1 MEGNVVQLIMKIY
14 ANLGAY
20 LQNEPL
26 QLLDPVLD
34 SSDRPILVLA
44 NDEVLSEMPSFLIPL
59 EDKKT
64 YEIGF
69 PLVSVSNWDNHQ
81 SLCQKELLKIQ
92 KNNEEFALSISIK
105 DLILD
110 STQVNDEST
119 HNRLSNE
126 LTNRYDRHT
135 AETIAVFIGLFQGM
149 RSGKR
154 IKQIKFPLLNLPKYF
169 QQLSSE
175 DARLPLV
182 VSLDRRYELRHKLES
197 ITTKLRSQLNRTVEM
212 IPLARIQEMD
222 AYCLRD
228 YVRRPGRNAIEKAGA
243 RQELLGIKRFQN
255 FNTPEN
261 RFLKGFCELLHLEC
275 QEYSQNREAE
285 LLGQSINYFRQDETI
300 KTIQKSV
307 SLLDKP
313 NYVLEQNPIYRS
325 FYQAYLDFVHRLSDK
340 EKLWSYRQRLCSD
353 VIAVLIVTSFL
364 YFQGSYAS
372 ALSDLVI
379 LDNPYFGR
387 YLENDSMPVIQCF
400 LQSYIVSFQLNRT
413 SIIKQGDWILTIKQQ
428 KINSLE
434 VKALQIPI
442 WIFWY
447 RPSLELINKTNFKSA
462 LYFYLYEHPE
472 INDYSQSVTEIDNSH
487 IICLPD
493 LKENN
498 LQTIIVFLND
508 IFCKYLG
515 GIFHELTN

>member
-1 MEGNVVQLIMKIY
+1 MEGDVVQLIMKIY
-14 ANLGAY
+14 ASLGTY

-26 QLLDPVLD
+26 ELLDAVLD
-34 SSDRPILVLA
+34 SSDRPILVLE
-44 NDEVLSEMPSFLIPL
+44 NNEVFSKMPSFLIPL

-69 PLVSVSNWDNHQ
+69 PLVSVSDWDTYQ
-81 SLCQKELLKIQ
+81 SICQKASLKLQ
-92 KNNEEFALSISIK
+92 QNNEEISLTMSIK
-105 DLILD
+105 DLVLD
-110 STQVNDEST
+110 STQVNEEST

-126 LTNRYDRHT
+126 LTNCYDRHT

-154 IKQIKFPLLNLPKYF
+154 ITQIKFPFLNLPEYF
-169 QQLSSE
+169 QEISSD

-275 QEYSQNREAE
+275 QEYNQNHEAE
-285 LLGQSINYFRQDETI
+285 LLGQSINYFRQDETVQ
-300 KTIQKSV
+300 TIQKSV

-325 FYQAYLDFVHRLSDK
+325 FYQAYLDYVHRLSDK

-353 VIAVLIVTSFL
+353 AIAVLIVTSFL

-379 LDNPYFGR
+379 SDNPHFGR
-387 YLENDSMPVIQCF
+387 YLENDSMPIVQCF
-400 LQSYIVSFQLNRT
+400 LQNYVVSFQLNR
-413 SIIKQGDWILTIKQQ
+413 SLNIKQGDWLLTIKQQ
-428 KINSLE
+428 KVNSLE
-434 VKALQIPI
+434 VKDLQIPI

-447 RPSLELINKTNFKSA
+447 RPSLELINKINFKSA
-462 LYFYLYEHPE
+462 LLFYLYEPPE
-472 INDYSQSVTEIDNSH
+472 INDHSQSIIEIDHSFM
-487 IICLPD
+487 IRLPD
-493 LKENN
+493 LKENS
-498 LQTIIVFLND
+498 LQRIIIFLND
-508 IFCKYLG
+508 IFRKYLRG
-515 GIFHELTN
+515 YFS

>member
-1 MEGNVVQLIMKIY
+1 MEGDVVQLIMKIY
-14 ANLGAY
+14 ANLGTY

-26 QLLDPVLD
+26 QLLDAVLD
-34 SSDRPILVLA
+34 SADRPILVLD
-44 NDEVLSEMPSFLIPL
+44 NDEELSQTPGFLIPL
-59 EDKKT
+59 EDKNS

-69 PLVSVSNWDNHQ
+69 PLVSISDWDSYQ
-81 SLCQKELLKIQ
+81 ILCQKSSLKLQ
-92 KNNEEFALSISIK
+92 KNNEETSFKISIK

-119 HNRLSNE
+119 HNRLNNE
-126 LTNRYDRHT
+126 LNNSYDRHT

-149 RSGKR
+149 RSGRR
-154 IKQIKFPLLNLPKYF
+154 IKQIKFPLLNLPEYF
-169 QQLSSE
+169 HELSSE

-197 ITTKLRSQLNRTVEM
+197 ITTKLIYQIIRTVDM
-212 IPLARIQEMD
+212 IPLARIHAMD
-222 AYCLRD
+222 AYCHRD
-228 YVRRPGRNAIEKAGA
+228 YVRRPGRNAVEKAGA

-275 QEYSQNREAE
+275 QEYSKNREAE
-285 LLGQSINYFRQDETI
+285 LLGQSINYFRQNETVQTV
-300 KTIQKSV
+300 KRSV

-325 FYQAYLDFVHRLSDK
+325 FYQAYLDYVHRLSDK

-353 VIAVLIVTSFL
+353 VIAVLLMTSFL

-372 ALSDLVI
+372 ALSNLLI
-379 LDNPYFGR
+379 LDNPLFGR
-387 YLENDSMPVIQCF
+387 YLENGSMPVIQCF
-400 LQSYIVSFQLNRT
+400 LQNYVVSFQLNRG
-413 SIIKQGDWILTIKQQ
+413 SSIKQGDWLLIIKQQ

-434 VKALQIPI
+434 VKTLQIPI

-447 RPSLELINKTNFKSA
+447 RPSLKLINKNNFKRA
-462 LYFYLYEHPE
+462 LYFYLCERPE
-472 INDYSQSVTEIDNSH
+472 TNDYSQRITKIDHSLM
-487 IICLPD
+487 IRLPD

-498 LQTIIVFLND
+498 LQTIIIFLND
-508 IFCKYLG
+508 IFCKYLKEY
-515 GIFHELTN
+515 FS